1 MSLSAPEALQM
12 VRSLLVDRFNLVVH
26 KDVQDGDVYDLSLA
40 RSDGT
45 LGPMLRPPA
54 FDCASQRE
62 RLASGSA
69 PPGDAQRPCPFSVYP
84 GHLVGT
90 SITMSMLA
98 ARLNVFTDQ
107 RTIRDRTGLTGF
119 YDVELTWTPDRP
131 LGPLPPNA
139 PDEVVRAR
147 ESIDWNGPS
156 LFTALQEQLGLKLEA
171 RRDTIDVLVIDRVE
185 RPTSN

>member
-1 MSLSAPEALQM
+1 
-12 VRSLLVDRFNLVVH
+12 
-26 KDVQDGDVYDLSLA
+26 
-40 RSDGT
+40 
-45 LGPMLRPPA
+45 MLRPPA

-84 GHLVGT
+84 GHLVGA

-98 ARLNVFTDQ
+98 ARLNVFYRSTHYPGSNWTN
-107 RTIRDRTGLTGF
+107 RLLH
-119 YDVELTWTPDRP
+119 DVELTWTPDRP

-171 RRDTIDVLVIDRVE
+171 RRDKITGVAQALIGPSGRKRWTCKIPANVASSFSDPIWASRGMLSGLVRFCRLVQPPIPRAFF
-185 RPTSN
+185 